1 MLIQLT
7 GMLMLQAEHLNS
19 STRTFA
25 REVLSIPAFA
35 KYFIIVF
42 CNNNIYSKALTKG
55 KSKVPSRFK
64 GSLQREIRWFY
75 RMLLDHVLLLWR
87 WPLESITLVFIN
99 NLLSKIK

>member
-55 KSKVPSRFK
+55 K
-64 GSLQREIRWFY
+64 
-75 RMLLDHVLLLWR
+75 
-87 WPLESITLVFIN
+87 
-99 NLLSKIK
+99 